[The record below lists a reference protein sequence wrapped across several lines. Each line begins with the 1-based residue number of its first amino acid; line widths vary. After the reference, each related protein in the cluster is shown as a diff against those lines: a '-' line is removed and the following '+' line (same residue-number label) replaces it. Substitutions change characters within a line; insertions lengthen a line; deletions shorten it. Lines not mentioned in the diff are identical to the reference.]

1 MPYCF
6 RLAINNLY
14 ASNLNFFLLEEDSP
28 WSSVPTRSLS
38 LNLKNLY
45 TPCSDQP
52 VTSTPAGQP
61 ENPPVS
67 SHAESYLNLLNLRGA
82 PTITANRNPA
92 RARSEAGVDA
102 ARKEVSKLETRNSA
116 ALDDR

>member
-1 MPYCF
+1 
-6 RLAINNLY
+6 
-14 ASNLNFFLLEEDSP
+14 EESP
-28 WSSVPTRSLS
+28 WSGVPPRSLS

-45 TPCSDQP
+45 TPHSDQP

-82 PTITANRNPA
+82 HTITANGKPA
-92 RARSEAGVDA
+92 NARSEAGLDA
-102 ARKEVSKLETRNSA
+102 ARREVAKLETRNST
-116 ALDDR
+116 ALDER